1 MTCSVGVPGTT
12 AWLDMSLPPCI
23 IMKAHMG
30 AGRLVGSLA
39 GCCAAKNCASHL
51 SASAVLL
58 NMTLVTM
65 LQLMPNIP
73 PYDHYDQRRCC
84 MSPLD
89 QLEWMF
95 KMQTAPSETAAI
107 IIEPILGAA
116 HET

>member
-1 MTCSVGVPGTT
+1 
-12 AWLDMSLPPCI
+12 
-23 IMKAHMG
+23 MKAHMG
-30 AGRLVGSLA
+30 ADRLVGSLA
-39 GCCAAKNCASHL
+39 GCWAAKHYASHL

-58 NMTLVTM
+58 NMTLAIM

-95 KMQTAPSETAAI
+95 KLQTAPSETAAI
-107 IIEPILGAA
+107 IIEPILGAPW
-116 HET
+116 HT

>member
-1 MTCSVGVPGTT
+1 
-12 AWLDMSLPPCI
+12 
-23 IMKAHMG
+23 
-30 AGRLVGSLA
+30 
-39 GCCAAKNCASHL
+39 
-51 SASAVLL
+51 
-58 NMTLVTM
+58 MTLVTM

-107 IIEPILGAA
+107 IIEPILGASRHTWHDHVRELGSA
-116 HET
+116 AQLLSA

>member
-1 MTCSVGVPGTT
+1 MVVF
-12 AWLDMSLPPCI
+12 
-23 IMKAHMG
+23 
-30 AGRLVGSLA
+30 LVSLA
-39 GCCAAKNCASHL
+39 GVSAAENHGTHL
-51 SASAVLL
+51 SASAAVLIDKAY
-58 NMTLVTM
+58 V

-107 IIEPILGAA
+107 IIEPILGASW
-116 HET
+116 HT